1 MILRVFT
8 DGGSLNNPGKAAS
21 AYLIYKEDQLMTKS
35 GKYIGIKTNNTAEY
49 QALIMA
55 WEKIIELYKVGKLK
69 QIEKIEFYSD
79 SLLLVN
85 QLLGF
90 YKIKNKNL
98 KEYYLQIKK
107 LEKEIPIEFFYIH
120 ILREKNH
127 QADLLVKKIL
137 YS

>member
-1 MILRVFT
+1 MTLRVFT

-21 AYLIYKEDQLMTKS
+21 AYLVYKEDQFVTQG

-55 WEKIIELYKVGKLK
+55 WEKIIELHKLGKLK

-85 QLLGF
+85 QLLDF

-107 LEKEIPIEFFYIH
+107 LEKEIPIKFFYIH